1 MKKIIF
7 ILLVLVCSTT
17 GFAQCDKILVL
28 TSSKTDFLDASGT
41 LKKSE
46 EENTVIE
53 IAKTEMTITPG
64 GEENKMSGP
73 VKSVVCNWKTAF
85 KEGKTVIKAILTDR
99 SGDAKDVTITIE
111 GKDGKVTLLAEVDE
125 MPDHKIKVTL
135 DKFEEKP

>member
-1 MKKIIF
+1 MIF

-17 GFAQCDKILVL
+17 VFAQCDKILVL

-46 EENTVIE
+46 DENTVIE

-85 KEGKTVIKAILTDR
+85 KEGKTIIKAILTDR

-135 DKFEEKP
+135 DKFEEKT

>member
-135 DKFEEKP
+135 DKFEEKT

>member
-1 MKKIIF
+1 
-7 ILLVLVCSTT
+7 
-17 GFAQCDKILVL
+17 
-28 TSSKTDFLDASGT
+28 
-41 LKKSE
+41 
-46 EENTVIE
+46 
-53 IAKTEMTITPG
+53 MTITPG

-135 DKFEEKP
+135 DKFEEKT

>member
-125 MPDHKIKVTL
+125 MPDNKIKVTL
-135 DKFEEKP
+135 DKFEEKT

>member
-1 MKKIIF
+1 MKKMIF

-17 GFAQCDKILVL
+17 VFAQCDKILVL

-46 EENTVIE
+46 DENTVIE

-85 KEGKTVIKAILTDR
+85 KEGKTIIKAILTDR

-135 DKFEEKP
+135 DKFEEKT